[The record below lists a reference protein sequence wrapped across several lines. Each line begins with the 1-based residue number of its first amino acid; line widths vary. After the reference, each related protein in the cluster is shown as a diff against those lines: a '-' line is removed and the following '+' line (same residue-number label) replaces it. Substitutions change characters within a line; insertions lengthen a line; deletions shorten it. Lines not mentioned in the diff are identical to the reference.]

1 MACRPFRV
9 MWYHDN
15 LSDWPKIL
23 WLYRDTVLIRRPFLW
38 NITKKY
44 QIIEDQDLSKLHLL

>member
-23 WLYRDTVLIRRPFLW
+23 WPYRDTVLIRRLFLC

-44 QIIEDQDLSKLHLL
+44 QIIDQDLSKLHLL